1 MFKNF
6 EFETSVS
13 GTTNMK
19 TSKAKKVLV
28 KLKTQ
33 YPRLEEEK
41 VFDEMFGNVKKNP
54 LKVVQV
60 HGHIQFLL
68 VDGSTAA
75 FYNHRDGPFMPALR
89 TLYKY
94 PGMMPQV
101 QVDKGAIR
109 HILRGS
115 DVMCPGL
122 TSAGGKMP
130 EEPLEEGTPVAIYAE
145 GKTHPLAVGVLKM
158 STENIK
164 TLNKGIAIGD
174 VHHLDDGLWKNPE
187 YD

>member
-6 EFETSVS
+6 EPETSIS
-13 GTTNMK
+13 GTTNLK
-19 TSKAKKVLV
+19 TSKAKKELV

-33 YPRLEEEK
+33 FPRLEEEK
-41 VFDEMFGNVKKNP
+41 LFDEMFGNLKKNP
-54 LKVVQV
+54 LKIVQV
-60 HGHIQFLL
+60 RGHIHFLL
-68 VDGSTAA
+68 VNGTAT
-75 FYNHRDGPFMPALR
+75 FFNHRDGPYMPALR

-122 TSAGGKMP
+122 TSAGGKLP
-130 EEPLEEGTPVAIYAE
+130 EEPLEEGTAVAIHAE
-145 GKTHPLAVGVLKM
+145 GKTYPLAVGILKM

-174 VHHLDDGLWKNPE
+174 IHHLDDGLWKNPD